1 VESGL
6 VSAAPRR
13 AAPKPVGLTGRS
25 RLSSAGDAISALGRQ
40 MKRPLHPW
48 QRQVA
53 DVATERTARGRWRY
67 PIVTVSVPRQ
77 SGKTTLMALLCIHRC
92 LSVPDGQVW
101 YTAQSRMD
109 AVLRWREMVKL
120 LRRSDLLELLGTPR
134 QAPASGWDY
143 RVRGATGNEVVEFA
157 NGSQLRVFSPAQD
170 SLHGSVTD
178 LVVID
183 EARFFDEPTGR
194 GLMAAV
200 LPTMAT
206 RDGQLWIVSTAGGPE
221 SVFLA
226 DELDA
231 GRRSLTAARAR
242 RCHAEWSIGVD
253 VAGPDLLELVW
264 AAHPA
269 AGRAG
274 GLRMA
279 ALADAFEEMPA
290 WQFAHEYG
298 NRWQTTE
305 DVRLLPAAAW
315 RRSTVVEFP
324 VGRPVFGVDVAR
336 DRSSAAVVA
345 CVGGTVQLVEHRPFA
360 DWVPARVLEL
370 VGQWDPAGVVVD
382 AVESRT
388 VETLRM
394 HLGELLT
401 AVSTRELTGACAG
414 FYDAM
419 LADPPA
425 VRHTPS
431 EILDDAVER
440 AERRSLGQSWVFAR
454 AASGPALLAM
464 VLAWW
469 GGTRAVDVAE
479 ESQIWV

>member
-1 VESGL
+1 
-6 VSAAPRR
+6 
-13 AAPKPVGLTGRS
+13 
-25 RLSSAGDAISALGRQ
+25 
-40 MKRPLHPW
+40 
-48 QRQVA
+48 
-53 DVATERTARGRWRY
+53 
-67 PIVTVSVPRQ
+67 
-77 SGKTTLMALLCIHRC
+77 
-92 LSVPDGQVW
+92 
-101 YTAQSRMD
+101 
-109 AVLRWREMVKL
+109 
-120 LRRSDLLELLGTPR
+120 
-134 QAPASGWDY
+134 
-143 RVRGATGNEVVEFA
+143 
-157 NGSQLRVFSPAQD
+157 
-170 SLHGSVTD
+170 
-178 LVVID
+178 
-183 EARFFDEPTGR
+183 
-194 GLMAAV
+194 
-200 LPTMAT
+200 
-206 RDGQLWIVSTAGGPE
+206 
-221 SVFLA
+221 VFLA

-231 GRRSLTAARAR
+231 GRASVGSRRAR
-242 RCHAEWSIGVD
+242 RCHAEWAIGAD
-253 VAGPDLLELVW
+253 TSGGDLLEAVW

-269 AGRAG
+269 AGRPG
-274 GLRMA
+274 GLRRD
-279 ALADAFEEMPA
+279 ALAVAADSMPA

-298 NRWQTTE
+298 NRWQTVE

-324 VGRPVFGVDVAR
+324 DGRPVFGVDVAR
-336 DRSSAAVVA
+336 DRSSAAIVA
-345 CVGGTVQLVEHRPFA
+345 CVGGTVQLVEQRPFV
-360 DWVPARVLEL
+360 DWLPGRVLEL
-370 VGQWDPAGVVVD
+370 VAAHDPAGVVVD

-401 AVSTRELTGACAG
+401 ACSTRELTGACAG
-414 FYDAM
+414 FYDAL